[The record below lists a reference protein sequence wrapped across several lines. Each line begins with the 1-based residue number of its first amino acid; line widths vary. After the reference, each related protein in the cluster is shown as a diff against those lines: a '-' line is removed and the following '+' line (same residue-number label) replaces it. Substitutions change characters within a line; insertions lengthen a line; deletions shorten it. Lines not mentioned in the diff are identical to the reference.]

1 MSSNQLEGISIPI
14 ISYQHDSDRL
24 NALKDLK
31 EYDYLKFNDLNQIGR
46 GAFSNVFSAVFQGKK
61 YALKQVHSKNLHL
74 GDKTIIR
81 ELKVLNRVDHPN
93 VIKFY
98 GISKADGGTL
108 RDFLKGKQ
116 QDGIFKILWVDVI
129 RIAMDIASGLN
140 YMHTKDIV
148 HRDLHSKNIL
158 IHQGK
163 ALIADFGLSKYSNEA
178 STSSSD
184 IHGMFAYIEPQCF
197 IQLGKKV
204 ERGYKSDV
212 YSLGVLFWELT
223 SGVPPFSGVAKYS
236 INMFIARGDR
246 EKIIPNTPQAYVD
259 LFMKCWSSDPDK
271 RPTFDIIFDDLNRIS
286 KTAVEIE
293 FITNDITNTQ
303 LTSPLISPIVER
315 DQNLEFFE
323 EDNVF
328 EDLISDSRSKSRSRI
343 GTIVERDQN
352 LELIKEDND
361 FGNLISDS
369 RSRSLNNYLLEDLW
383 KEFSK
388 LTNIGYEFSQ
398 ISEKIKEII
407 KNQNQE
413 DDKIFTIL
421 NAIPNLSLNFQC
433 LFGFFYLMGI
443 GTDAY
448 PDSAFENFKK
458 VAHGNN
464 AIGKFYLAECFRNGY
479 GTKMDLKKVVFY
491 HEKASEECARSVNSL
506 GLCYLNGNG
515 VKKNKQKAF
524 ECFRKSYENGCISAC
539 NNLGSCYELGI
550 FTGKNKEE
558 AFKHYK
564 IAADCNIPSG
574 QGNVARC
581 YKKGIGVAKDIG
593 LAKEWYKKAA
603 DNGHKYSEDKL
614 NKLDNYKKNH
624 HFFRFIR

>member
-14 ISYQHDSDRL
+14 ISYQHDNNRL
-24 NALKDLK
+24 NEFNLALKDIK
-31 EYDYLKFNDLNQIGR
+31 EYDYLDFNDLNQIGR
-46 GAFSNVFSAVFQGKK
+46 GAFSNVYSAVFQEKK
-61 YALKQVHSKNLHL
+61 YALKQVHKKNLHL

-81 ELKVLNRVDHPN
+81 ELKVLHEVNHPN

-98 GISKADGGTL
+98 GISKDPQTNDIHMVLQLADGGTL

-116 QDGIFKILWVDVI
+116 QNGIFKILWIDVI
-129 RIAMDIASGLN
+129 RIAKDIASGLN

-158 IHQGK
+158 IHQGN
-163 ALIADFGLSKYSNEA
+163 ALIADFGLSKYSNEV
-178 STSSSD
+178 STSSSNVP
-184 IHGMFAYIEPQCF
+184 GMIAYIEPQCF
-197 IQLGKKV
+197 IQLGRKV
-204 ERGYKSDV
+204 ERDYKSDV

-223 SGVPPFSGVAKYS
+223 SGVPPFSGVSRYS
-236 INMFIARGDR
+236 INMYIARGDR
-246 EKIIPNTPQAYVD
+246 EKIIPNTPQTYVD

-286 KTAVEIE
+286 ETAVEFE

-303 LTSPLISPIVER
+303 LTSPLISPKVER

-323 EDNVF
+323 EDNVY
-328 EDLISDSRSKSRSRI
+328 EDLISDSRSRS
-343 GTIVERDQN
+343 
-352 LELIKEDND
+352 
-361 FGNLISDS
+361 S
-369 RSRSLNNYLLEDLW
+369 NNYLFDDLW
-383 KEFSK
+383 KQFSE
-388 LTNIGYEFSQ
+388 LTNLGYEFSQ

-413 DDKIFTIL
+413 NNKIFTIL
-421 NAIPNLSLNFQC
+421 NETPNLSLNFQC

-448 PDSAFENFKK
+448 PDTAFEIFKK

-479 GTKMDLKKVVFY
+479 GIKKDLKKVVFY
-491 HEKASEECARSVNSL
+491 HEKASEECARSFNSL
-506 GLCYLNGNG
+506 GLCYLNGKG

-524 ECFRKSYENGCISAC
+524 EYFRKSYENGCISAY
-539 NNLGSCYELGI
+539 NKLGSCYELGI

-558 AFKHYK
+558 AFKHYQM
-564 IAADCNIPSG
+564 AANCNIPSG

-581 YKKGIGVAKDIG
+581 YKKGIGVTKDIR

-603 DNGHKYSEDKL
+603 DNGNKYSKDKL

-624 HFFRFIR
+624 HFFRFIK